1 MNNTIISCTEISK
14 YFVARG
20 KRTEVLSDINF
31 TVKTGEIIL
40 IRGKSGAGKTT
51 LLNILAG
58 LERPGSG
65 SVKIAGESIDKLSSA
80 KLAQLRSK
88 NIGFIFQNFNLLPS
102 WTALENV
109 EAALINTKL
118 TRSER
123 IRQAREMLCALDLE
137 ERVDYLPSE
146 LSLGQQQRVAVARS
160 LVNIPKIVF
169 ADEPTGDVDSE
180 NAALIINGLVNL
192 VRCRHA
198 SLVICTHGHFPEEM
212 TDRLFILDEGK
223 ISERP
228 KKSLTD

>member
-1 MNNTIISCTEISK
+1 MNNTIISCTDISK
-14 YFVARG
+14 CFVTRG

-31 TVKTGEIIL
+31 IIKTGEIIL

-65 SVKIAGESIDKLSSA
+65 NVKIAGESIGKLSSA
-80 KLAQLRSK
+80 KLAQLRSQ

-192 VRCRHA
+192 VRRRHA

-228 KKSLTD
+228 KKA